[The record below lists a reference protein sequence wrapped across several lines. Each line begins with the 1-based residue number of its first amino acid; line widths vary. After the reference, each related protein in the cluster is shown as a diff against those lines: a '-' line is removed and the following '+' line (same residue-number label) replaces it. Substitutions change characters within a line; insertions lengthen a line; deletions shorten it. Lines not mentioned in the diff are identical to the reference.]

1 MMKDGAWMTTDDA
14 RLPAPT
20 ASDAEPER
28 LPARLEPMMLA
39 HLAVTGDTKQ
49 YRQWRDRI
57 EEVRHHQAIVDA
69 PDTECREILREK
81 EAWLQVRTIGHLGAS
96 FGLGLGFMWMSVFL
110 PLFAAQQGLAWW
122 QLLPM
127 FLPIPVAWKV
137 GAGLWE
143 DASLAGMRD
152 VGKRPTMKRRLRA
165 LAKSLVRGFGAGFGF
180 GFTLVFLQG
189 LMTYIFGLNPA
200 PTLLAELAS
209 DAYVGTIAGAVS
221 GTFGMLLAPMVARG
235 APSVEEGEPER
246 ALGPGSSD

>member
-1 MMKDGAWMTTDDA
+1 MTTDDA
-14 RLPAPT
+14 TLPAETPSR
-20 ASDAEPER
+20 SDR
-28 LPARLEPMMLA
+28 LPARVEPMMLT
-39 HLAVTGDTKQ
+39 HLAVTGDFAQ
-49 YRQWRDRI
+49 YRKWRNRI
-57 EEVRHHQAIVDA
+57 EEVRHQQAVVGA
-69 PDTECREILREK
+69 PDTECREILRDK
-81 EAWLQVRTIGHLGAS
+81 EAWLQMRTIGSLGSA

-137 GAGLWE
+137 GSRLWE

-180 GFTLVFLQG
+180 GFTLLSLQS
-189 LMTYIFGLNPA
+189 LMTYVFGLNPA
-200 PTLLAELAS
+200 DSLLRELAA
-209 DAYVGTIAGAVS
+209 DIHVGTIAGAVS

-235 APSVEEGEPER
+235 APSVEEQESER
-246 ALGPGSSD
+246 ALGPGTQTGE